1 MLEIQKMITL
11 STAHIT
17 EQTAKL
23 LDKEPEKNNMTIS
36 VYKKSEYGWFLPI
49 ESIDYNTAAI
59 PEDLKKVIAFAKDHG
74 CSWLCL
80 DCDGP
85 ILDYLD
91 TYKW

>member
-23 LDKEPEKNNMTIS
+23 LDKEPEENNMAIS

-49 ESIDYNTAAI
+49 ESISYDTV
-59 PEDLKKVIAFAKDHG
+59 PFQDLKKVIEFAKDHG

-85 ILDYLD
+85 MLEYLD

>member
-1 MLEIQKMITL
+1 MLEIQKMIIL

-23 LDKEPEKNNMTIS
+23 LDKEPEENSMTIS

-49 ESIDYNTAAI
+49 ENISYDTAAV

-85 ILDYLD
+85 ILEYLD